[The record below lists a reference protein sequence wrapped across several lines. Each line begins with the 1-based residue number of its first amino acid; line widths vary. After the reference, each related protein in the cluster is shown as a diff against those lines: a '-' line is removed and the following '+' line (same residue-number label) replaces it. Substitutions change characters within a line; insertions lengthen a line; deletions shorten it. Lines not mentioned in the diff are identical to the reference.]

1 MANTHP
7 RFFQSRSGHI
17 RLGYG
22 NASTMLTREQIDE
35 LHIDCFSLSDFDHDD
50 FVKAYSTPN
59 KAWSGL
65 VESGRTLPAV
75 VTNLEGSAP
84 A

>member
-35 LHIDCFSLSDFDHDD
+35 LHIDCFSLSDFDHND

-59 KAWSGL
+59 KAYSRQ
-65 VESGRTLPAV
+65 EPAV
-75 VTNLEGSAP
+75 EPVSIIACGSCG
-84 A
+84 